1 MSKLDISPL
10 VKLTEQAAWGP
21 GSHFWK
27 LRPQLAEQYDVPA
40 LMEYGFCSEQGG
52 LNDMTNHF
60 ANADR
65 SRHTRV

>member
-10 VKLTEQAAWGP
+10 VKLTEQAACGP

-40 LMEYGFCSEQGG
+40 LMEYDFRSGEAALVFSEQAEVSFVEH
-52 LNDMTNHF
+52 DQ
-60 ANADR
+60 
-65 SRHTRV
+65 